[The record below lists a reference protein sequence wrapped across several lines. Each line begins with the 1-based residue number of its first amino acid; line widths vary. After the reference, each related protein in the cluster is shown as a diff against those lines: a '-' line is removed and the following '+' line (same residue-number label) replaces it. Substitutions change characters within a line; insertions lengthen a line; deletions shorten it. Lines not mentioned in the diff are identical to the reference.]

1 MSPATTALHAHEQ
14 RERALRRRGAVRL
27 AVVATFVMLA
37 VALAAC
43 VDARLARSPSAADA
57 VTRHVSTFGG
67 TGPETFRR
75 AWASPILR
83 PGVRPGTPAF
93 DPKPFIGAPVTHG
106 AAGTRMVALTFD
118 DGPSVNSTA
127 VLRVLENEHAV
138 ASFFYVGDRVG
149 GFPHIPARAIT
160 DGDDVG
166 NHTLHHVEMV
176 GLTRAQML
184 DQILST
190 NGILRQATGL
200 KTVFF
205 RPRSGHADPAA
216 RALLAELGMVMVLW
230 DGRDGDT
237 DMNSTVDGITT
248 QALAHVHGGSI
259 ILMHETNPKTVAALP
274 AIIRGL
280 RAKGYTPVTLTTM
293 LQAEGAPGGG
303 SAAAAMGAKTAGR
316 KR

>member
-1 MSPATTALHAHEQ
+1 MSPTTSALNDHAR
-14 RERALRRRGAVRL
+14 RELELPRRRAIRL
-27 AVVATFVMLA
+27 AVIATIIVIAGF
-37 VALAAC
+37 LAAC
-43 VDARLARSPSAADA
+43 VDARLVGSARATRAMARHATTIDGTRR
-57 VTRHVSTFGG
+57 VTLRD
-67 TGPETFRR
+67 
-75 AWASPILR
+75 AWASPIMGR
-83 PGVRPGTPAF
+83 GAPHNTTAF
-93 DPKPFIGAPVTHG
+93 DPRPFIGRPVTHG

-118 DGPSVNSTA
+118 DGPSVDSTA
-127 VLRVLENEHAV
+127 VLQVLENEHAP

-149 GFPHIPARAIT
+149 GFPLIPARAT
-160 DGDDVG
+160 ADGDDVG

-184 DQILST
+184 DQIVST
-190 NGILRQATGL
+190 DAILGQATDH

-216 RALLAELGMVMVLW
+216 RALVAELGLVMVLW

-237 DMNSTVDGITT
+237 DASSTVDGITR
-248 QALAHVHGGSI
+248 QALEHVHSGSI

-293 LQAEGAPGGG
+293 LQAEGSPMGGR
-303 SAAAAMGAKTAGR
+303 AALAKGAKVAAR